1 MLRLIVLNLISLI
14 LFPFAAAAQ
23 QLNLYTEHFPPYSY
37 VKDNTITGLNTE
49 LVRLS
54 CQQARLS
61 CDFAL
66 FPWLR
71 AYETTLKDANGALY
85 STSRNPL
92 REPLF
97 KWVGPLAHS
106 KANMYRLKRRPEIN
120 PTTLEEAKR
129 YVIAVA
135 RGDVYELYLKSQGFE
150 HGVNLLGLTTKAD
163 AVGLFL
169 QGKVDLLIGSELIL
183 PTWLAQHGET
193 TASVEPVLDLSV
205 VGANY
210 LALNPQVPDDV
221 ANRLQQALD
230 TLYADGTYQQ
240 LAKRY
245 LSNAKTD

>member
-1 MLRLIVLNLISLI
+1 MVKTLCSLVLANCWLAS
-14 LFPFAAAAQ
+14 AALSQ

-37 VKDNTITGLNTE
+37 VQDDTITGLNTE

-54 CQQARLS
+54 CQQAGLS
-61 CDFAL
+61 CDFVL
-66 FPWLR
+66 LPWLR
-71 AYETTLKDANGALY
+71 AYETSLKDASGALY

-120 PTTLEEAKR
+120 PTTLEEAKQ

-135 RGDVYELYLKSQGFE
+135 RGDVYELYLQSQGFE
-150 HGVNLLGLTTKAD
+150 HGVNLLGLSAKAD

-183 PTWLAQHGET
+183 PTWLAQYDET
-193 TASVEPVLDLSV
+193 VDSVEPVLDLSV

-221 ANRLQQALD
+221 VSRLQQALD
-230 TLYADGTYQQ
+230 TLNANGTYQQ
-240 LAKRY
+240 LAERY
-245 LSNAKTD
+245 LSRTKTD